1 MATKNV
7 NILLKLQDKFTSKME
22 KAGKLTKEQSLAM
35 QKCSSQVMKFSRT
48 VRNGFGS
55 AVKNIGKVGA
65 ALAGISFAGITA
77 GFIGMAEA
85 TEEYRRAMG
94 KLNTAYQSVG
104 FSSDVA
110 QQAYSGFYS
119 ILGDTDTATEASQLL
134 SQLARN
140 QEDVSKWTKIAAGVS
155 GKFGDSL
162 PINSL
167 VESANESLRT
177 GKVTGVLADA
187 LNWAGKVS
195 EDQMNAK
202 LAATNDT
209 AKRAQIIMDTLADTY
224 YGAADA
230 FYANNKALI
239 QARQNEVAMQKVTG
253 ALGEASV
260 IAKGKLWEL
269 LGVASDGSVSTGSV
283 LEWVLQKVEAFKAKI
298 ETIDVSKYAPII
310 TEAVQK
316 VQAGI
321 ETAWGV
327 IGPILEFAIQHADT
341 LIPAILAVAA
351 AMSAISVVSDI
362 AAKIKLLSDGLSIAK
377 TGMLAFGISIKSL
390 AVNQIAGIAVST
402 QMVGVFGTLKITLMA
417 VGTALKSFL
426 LSPLGVVLVIIPAV
440 IAIGVLLYKNWDKI
454 KAKAQELWEK
464 IKAVFGKI
472 RDTIVGAFNAVKEKV
487 QPVIDW
493 ISDKIEKIQNVIGKV
508 KNAVSNFFGGGDSNQ
523 PTLATY
529 GGKATGTPY
538 FRGGL
543 TRVNEGGR
551 GEIMNLPNGTQ
562 IIPHDVAK
570 KQQKANNI
578 SVQVT
583 IQGNVI
589 GNRAFMEQ
597 TGAYI
602 ANKILVAQGVV

>member
-22 KAGKLTKEQSLAM
+22 KAGKITKEQKFAM
-35 QKCSSQVMKFSRT
+35 AKCSDEVMKFSRT
-48 VRNGFGS
+48 VRSGFGS

-65 ALAGISFAGITA
+65 ALAGVSFAGITA

-177 GKVTGVLADA
+177 GQVVGTLADA

-209 AKRAQIIMDTLADTY
+209 AKRAQIIMDTLAATY

-283 LEWVLQKVEAFKAKI
+283 LQWVLQKVEAFKAKI
-298 ETIDVSKYAPII
+298 ETIDVSKYAPMI

-316 VQAGI
+316 VQTGI
-321 ETAWGV
+321 GIAWK
-327 IGPILEFAIQHADT
+327 IISPILEQAVKHADV
-341 LIPAILAVAA
+341 LIPAVLGVVT
-351 AMSAISVVSDI
+351 AISGVSIVADV
-362 AAKIKLLSDGLSIAK
+362 AGKVMTFVG
-377 TGMLAFGISIKSL
+377 TIKSVITTVKAAGGIMSWVASGPIGL
-390 AVNQIAGIAVST
+390 IIAGIAAAVVVVVLLIKNFDKVKAVAQT
-402 QMVGVFGTLKITLMA
+402 VFGGIKTFITTLVDA
-417 VGTALKSFL
+417 FKS
-426 LSPLGVVLVIIPAV
+426 LGRQ
-440 IAIGVLLYKNWDKI
+440 I
-454 KAKAQELWEK
+454 KDAFW
-464 IKAVFGKI
+464 
-472 RDTIVGAFNAVKEKV
+472 GAFNWVKKKI
-487 QPVIDW
+487 QPIIDW
-493 ISDKIEKIQNVIGKV
+493 ISDKISKIRSGFEKIG
-508 KNAVSNFFGGGDSNQ
+508 NFFSNLGFGSSANTGSQ
-523 PTLATY
+523 YSLSAN

-551 GEIMNLPNGTQ
+551 GEIMNLPNGTK

-570 KQQKANNI
+570 KQQKANNV

>member
-22 KAGKLTKEQSLAM
+22 KAGKITKEQKFAM
-35 QKCSSQVMKFSRT
+35 AKCSDEVMRFSRT
-48 VRNGFGS
+48 VRGGFGS

-177 GKVTGVLADA
+177 GQVVGTLADA

-316 VQAGI
+316 VQTGI
-321 ETAWGV
+321 GIAWK
-327 IGPILEFAIQHADT
+327 IISPILEQAVKHADV
-341 LIPAILAVAA
+341 LIPAVLGVVT
-351 AMSAISVVSDI
+351 AISGVSIVADV
-362 AAKIKLLSDGLSIAK
+362 AGKVMTFVG
-377 TGMLAFGISIKSL
+377 TIKSVITTVKAAGGIMSWVASGPIGL
-390 AVNQIAGIAVST
+390 IIAGIAAAVVVVVLLIKNFDKVKAVAQT
-402 QMVGVFGTLKITLMA
+402 VFGGIKMFITTMVDA
-417 VGTALKSFL
+417 FKS
-426 LSPLGVVLVIIPAV
+426 LGRQ
-440 IAIGVLLYKNWDKI
+440 I
-454 KAKAQELWEK
+454 KDAFW
-464 IKAVFGKI
+464 
-472 RDTIVGAFNAVKEKV
+472 GAFNWVKQKI
-487 QPVIDW
+487 QPIIDW
-493 ISDKIEKIQNVIGKV
+493 ISDKIGKIKSGFEKIG
-508 KNAVSNFFGGGDSNQ
+508 NFFSNLGFGSSANTGSQ
-523 PTLATY
+523 YSLSAN

>member
-22 KAGKLTKEQSLAM
+22 KAGKITKEQKFAM
-35 QKCSSQVMKFSRT
+35 AKCSDEVMRFSRT
-48 VRNGFGS
+48 VRGGFGS

-134 SQLARN
+134 SQLARS

-177 GKVTGVLADA
+177 GQVVGTLADA

-283 LEWVLQKVEAFKAKI
+283 LEWVLQKVDAFKAKI
-298 ETIDVSKYAPII
+298 ETIDVSKYAPMI

-316 VQAGI
+316 VQTGI
-321 ETAWGV
+321 GIAWKM
-327 IGPILEFAIQHADT
+327 ISPILEQAVKHADV
-341 LIPAILAVAA
+341 LIPAVLGVVT
-351 AMSAISVVSDI
+351 AISGVSIVADV
-362 AAKIKLLSDGLSIAK
+362 AGKVMTFVG
-377 TGMLAFGISIKSL
+377 TIKSVITTVKAAGGIMSWVASGPIGL
-390 AVNQIAGIAVST
+390 IIAGIAAAVVVVVLLIKNFDKVKAVAQT
-402 QMVGVFGTLKITLMA
+402 VFGGIKTFITTLVDA
-417 VGTALKSFL
+417 FKS
-426 LSPLGVVLVIIPAV
+426 LGRQ
-440 IAIGVLLYKNWDKI
+440 I
-454 KAKAQELWEK
+454 KDAFW
-464 IKAVFGKI
+464 
-472 RDTIVGAFNAVKEKV
+472 GAFNWVKQKI
-487 QPVIDW
+487 QPIIDW
-493 ISDKIEKIQNVIGKV
+493 ISDKISKIKSGFEKIG
-508 KNAVSNFFGGGDSNQ
+508 NFFSNLGFGSSANTGSQ
-523 PTLATY
+523 YSLSAN

-583 IQGNVI
+583 IQGNVV

>member
-22 KAGKLTKEQSLAM
+22 KAGKITKEQKLAM
-35 QKCSSQVMKFSRT
+35 AKCSDEVMRFSRT

-260 IAKGKLWEL
+260 LAKGKLWEL
-269 LGVASDGSVSTGSV
+269 LGVASDGSVSTGSA

-298 ETIDVSKYAPII
+298 ETIDVSKYAPMI

-316 VQAGI
+316 VQTGI
-321 ETAWGV
+321 EIAWK
-327 IGPILEFAIQHADT
+327 IISPILEQAVKHADV
-341 LIPAILAVAA
+341 LIPAVLGVVT
-351 AMSAISVVSDI
+351 AISGVSIVADV
-362 AAKIKLLSDGLSIAK
+362 AGKVMTFVG
-377 TGMLAFGISIKSL
+377 TIKSVITTVKAAGGIMSWVASGPIGL
-390 AVNQIAGIAVST
+390 IIAGIAAAVVVVVLLIKNFDKVKAVAQT
-402 QMVGVFGTLKITLMA
+402 VFGGIKTFITTLVDA
-417 VGTALKSFL
+417 FKS
-426 LSPLGVVLVIIPAV
+426 LGLQI
-440 IAIGVLLYKNWDKI
+440 KNAFW
-454 KAKAQELWEK
+454 
-464 IKAVFGKI
+464 
-472 RDTIVGAFNAVKEKV
+472 GAFNWVKKKI
-487 QPVIDW
+487 QPIIDW
-493 ISDKIEKIQNVIGKV
+493 ISDKIGKIRSGFEKIG
-508 KNAVSNFFGGGDSNQ
+508 NFFSNLGFGSSANTGSQ
-523 PTLATY
+523 YSLTAN

-570 KQQKANNI
+570 KQKKANNI

>member
-22 KAGKLTKEQSLAM
+22 KAGKITKEQKFAM
-35 QKCSSQVMKFSRT
+35 AKCSDEVMKFSRT
-48 VRNGFGS
+48 VRSGFGS

-65 ALAGISFAGITA
+65 ALAGVSFAGITA

-134 SQLARN
+134 SQLARS

-177 GKVTGVLADA
+177 GKITGVLADA

-283 LEWVLQKVEAFKAKI
+283 LEWVMQKVEAFKAKI
-298 ETIDVSKYAPII
+298 ETIDVSKYAPMI

-316 VQAGI
+316 VQTGI
-321 ETAWGV
+321 EIAWK
-327 IGPILEFAIQHADT
+327 IISPILEQVVKHADV
-341 LIPAILAVAA
+341 LIPAVLGVVT
-351 AMSAISVVSDI
+351 AISGVSIVADV
-362 AAKIKLLSDGLSIAK
+362 AGKVMTFVG
-377 TGMLAFGISIKSL
+377 TIKSVITTVKAAGGIMSWVASGPIGL
-390 AVNQIAGIAVST
+390 IIAGIAAAVVVVVLLIKNFDKVKAVAQT
-402 QMVGVFGTLKITLMA
+402 VFGGIKTFITTLVDA
-417 VGTALKSFL
+417 FKS
-426 LSPLGVVLVIIPAV
+426 LGRQ
-440 IAIGVLLYKNWDKI
+440 I
-454 KAKAQELWEK
+454 KDAFW
-464 IKAVFGKI
+464 
-472 RDTIVGAFNAVKEKV
+472 GAFNWVKQKI
-487 QPVIDW
+487 QPIIDW
-493 ISDKIEKIQNVIGKV
+493 ISDKIGKIRSGFEKIG
-508 KNAVSNFFGGGDSNQ
+508 NFFSNLGFGSSANTGNQ
-523 PTLATY
+523 YSLSAN

-570 KQQKANNI
+570 KQQKANNV

>member
-22 KAGKLTKEQSLAM
+22 KAGKITKEQKFAM
-35 QKCSSQVMKFSRT
+35 AKCSDEVMKFSRT

-65 ALAGISFAGITA
+65 ALAGVSFAGITA

-94 KLNTAYQSVG
+94 KLNTAYQAAGYSAET
-104 FSSDVA
+104 A
-110 QQAYSGFYS
+110 QQAYSQFYS

-134 SQLARN
+134 SQLARS
-140 QEDVSKWTKIAAGVS
+140 QEDVSKWTKIAAGVN
-155 GKFGDSL
+155 GTFGDSL
-162 PINSL
+162 PIEGL
-167 VESANESLRT
+167 IESANETART
-177 GKVTGVLADA
+177 GQVTGVLADA

-202 LAATNDT
+202 LEATNST
-209 AKRAQIIMDTLADTY
+209 AKRTQIIMETLTDTY

-298 ETIDVSKYAPII
+298 ETIDVSKYAPMI

-316 VQAGI
+316 VQTGI
-321 ETAWGV
+321 GIAWK
-327 IGPILEFAIQHADT
+327 IISPILEQVVKHADV
-341 LIPAILAVAA
+341 LIPAVLGVVT
-351 AMSAISVVSDI
+351 AISGVSIVADV
-362 AAKIKLLSDGLSIAK
+362 AGKVMTFVG
-377 TGMLAFGISIKSL
+377 TIKSVITTVKAAGGIMSWVASGPIGL
-390 AVNQIAGIAVST
+390 IIAGIAAAVVVVVLLIKNFDKVKAVAQT
-402 QMVGVFGTLKITLMA
+402 VFGGIKTFITTLVDA
-417 VGTALKSFL
+417 FKS
-426 LSPLGVVLVIIPAV
+426 LGRQ
-440 IAIGVLLYKNWDKI
+440 I
-454 KAKAQELWEK
+454 KDAFW
-464 IKAVFGKI
+464 
-472 RDTIVGAFNAVKEKV
+472 GAFNWVKKKI
-487 QPVIDW
+487 QPIIDW
-493 ISDKIEKIQNVIGKV
+493 ISDKISKIRSGFEKIG
-508 KNAVSNFFGGGDSNQ
+508 NFFSNLGFGSSANTGSQ
-523 PTLATY
+523 YSLSAN

>member
-22 KAGKLTKEQSLAM
+22 KAGKITKEQKLAM
-35 QKCSSQVMKFSRT
+35 AKCSDEVMRFSRT
-48 VRNGFGS
+48 VRGGFGS

-298 ETIDVSKYAPII
+298 ETIDVSKYTPMI

-316 VQAGI
+316 VQTGI
-321 ETAWGV
+321 EIAWK
-327 IGPILEFAIQHADT
+327 IISPILEQAVKHADV
-341 LIPAILAVAA
+341 LIPAVLGVVT
-351 AMSAISVVSDI
+351 AISGVSIVADV
-362 AAKIKLLSDGLSIAK
+362 AGKVMTFVG
-377 TGMLAFGISIKSL
+377 TIKSVITTVKAAGGIMSWVASGPIGL
-390 AVNQIAGIAVST
+390 IIAGIAAAVVVVVLLIKNFDKVKAVAQT
-402 QMVGVFGTLKITLMA
+402 VFGGIKTFITTLVDA
-417 VGTALKSFL
+417 FKS
-426 LSPLGVVLVIIPAV
+426 LGRQ
-440 IAIGVLLYKNWDKI
+440 I
-454 KAKAQELWEK
+454 KDAFW
-464 IKAVFGKI
+464 
-472 RDTIVGAFNAVKEKV
+472 GAFNWVKQKI
-487 QPVIDW
+487 QPIIDW
-493 ISDKIEKIQNVIGKV
+493 ISDKIGKIKSGFEKIG
-508 KNAVSNFFGGGDSNQ
+508 NFFSNLGFGSSANTGSQ
-523 PTLATY
+523 YSLSAN

>member
-22 KAGKLTKEQSLAM
+22 KAGKITKEQKFAM
-35 QKCSSQVMKFSRT
+35 AKCSDEVMKFSRT
-48 VRNGFGS
+48 VRSGFGS

-65 ALAGISFAGITA
+65 ALAGVSFAGITA

-134 SQLARN
+134 SQLARS
-140 QEDVSKWTKIAAGVS
+140 QEDVSKWTKIAAGVN

-298 ETIDVSKYAPII
+298 ETIDVSKYAPMI

-316 VQAGI
+316 VQTGI
-321 ETAWGV
+321 GIAWK
-327 IGPILEFAIQHADT
+327 IISPILEQAVKHADV
-341 LIPAILAVAA
+341 LIPAVLGVVT
-351 AMSAISVVSDI
+351 AISGVSIVADV
-362 AAKIKLLSDGLSIAK
+362 AGKVMTFVG
-377 TGMLAFGISIKSL
+377 TIKSVITTVKAAGGIMSWVASGPIGL
-390 AVNQIAGIAVST
+390 IIAGIAAAVVVVVLLIKNFDKVKAVAQT
-402 QMVGVFGTLKITLMA
+402 VFGGIKTFITTLVDA
-417 VGTALKSFL
+417 FKS
-426 LSPLGVVLVIIPAV
+426 LGRQ
-440 IAIGVLLYKNWDKI
+440 I
-454 KAKAQELWEK
+454 KDAFW
-464 IKAVFGKI
+464 
-472 RDTIVGAFNAVKEKV
+472 GAFNWVKQKI
-487 QPVIDW
+487 QPIIDW
-493 ISDKIEKIQNVIGKV
+493 ISDKISKIKSGFEKIG
-508 KNAVSNFFGGGDSNQ
+508 NFFSNLGFGSSANTGSQ
-523 PTLATY
+523 YSLSAN

>member
-22 KAGKLTKEQSLAM
+22 KAGKITKEQKFAM
-35 QKCSSQVMKFSRT
+35 AKCSDEVMKFSRT

-65 ALAGISFAGITA
+65 ALAGVSFAGITA

-94 KLNTAYQSVG
+94 KLNTAYQAAGYSAET
-104 FSSDVA
+104 A
-110 QQAYSGFYS
+110 QQAYSQFYA

-134 SQLARN
+134 SQLARS
-140 QEDVSKWTKIAAGVS
+140 QEDVSKWTKIAAGVN
-155 GKFGDSL
+155 GTFGDSL
-162 PINSL
+162 PIEGLIEAS
-167 VESANESLRT
+167 NETART

-209 AKRAQIIMDTLADTY
+209 AKRTQIIMETLTDTY

-230 FYANNKALI
+230 FYSNNKALV

-298 ETIDVSKYAPII
+298 ETIDVSKYAPMI

-316 VQAGI
+316 VQTGI
-321 ETAWGV
+321 GIAWK
-327 IGPILEFAIQHADT
+327 IISPILEQAVKHADV
-341 LIPAILAVAA
+341 LIPAVLGVVT
-351 AMSAISVVSDI
+351 AISGVSIVADV
-362 AAKIKLLSDGLSIAK
+362 AGKVMTFVG
-377 TGMLAFGISIKSL
+377 TIKSVITTVKAAGGIMSWVASGPIGL
-390 AVNQIAGIAVST
+390 IIAGIAAAVVVVVLLIKNFDKVKAVAQT
-402 QMVGVFGTLKITLMA
+402 VFGGIKTFITTLVDA
-417 VGTALKSFL
+417 FKS
-426 LSPLGVVLVIIPAV
+426 LGRQ
-440 IAIGVLLYKNWDKI
+440 I
-454 KAKAQELWEK
+454 KDAFW
-464 IKAVFGKI
+464 
-472 RDTIVGAFNAVKEKV
+472 GAFNWVKQKI
-487 QPVIDW
+487 QPIIDW
-493 ISDKIEKIQNVIGKV
+493 ISDKISKIRSGFEKIG
-508 KNAVSNFFGGGDSNQ
+508 NFFSNLGFGSSANTGSQ
-523 PTLATY
+523 YSLSAN

-570 KQQKANNI
+570 KQQKANNV

>member
-22 KAGKLTKEQSLAM
+22 KAGKITKEQKFAM
-35 QKCSSQVMKFSRT
+35 AKCSDEVMRFSRT
-48 VRNGFGS
+48 VRGGFGS

-177 GKVTGVLADA
+177 GQVVGTLADA

-202 LAATNDT
+202 LAVTNDT

-298 ETIDVSKYAPII
+298 ETIDVSKYAPMI

-316 VQAGI
+316 VQTGI
-321 ETAWGV
+321 GIAWK
-327 IGPILEFAIQHADT
+327 IISPILEQAVKHADV
-341 LIPAILAVAA
+341 LIPAVLGVVT
-351 AMSAISVVSDI
+351 AISGVSIVADV
-362 AAKIKLLSDGLSIAK
+362 AGKVMTFVG
-377 TGMLAFGISIKSL
+377 TIKSVITTVKAAGGIMSWVASGPIGL
-390 AVNQIAGIAVST
+390 IIAGIAAAVVVVVLLIKNFDKVKAVAQT
-402 QMVGVFGTLKITLMA
+402 VFGGIKTFITTLVDA
-417 VGTALKSFL
+417 FKS
-426 LSPLGVVLVIIPAV
+426 LGRQ
-440 IAIGVLLYKNWDKI
+440 I
-454 KAKAQELWEK
+454 KDAFW
-464 IKAVFGKI
+464 
-472 RDTIVGAFNAVKEKV
+472 GAFHWVKQKI
-487 QPVIDW
+487 QPIIDW
-493 ISDKIEKIQNVIGKV
+493 ISDKISKIKSGFEKIG
-508 KNAVSNFFGGGDSNQ
+508 NFFSNLGFGSSANTGSQ
-523 PTLATY
+523 YSLSAN

-583 IQGNVI
+583 IQWNVI
-589 GNRAFMEQ
+589 GNRACREQ

>member
-22 KAGKLTKEQSLAM
+22 KAGKITKEQKFAM
-35 QKCSSQVMKFSRT
+35 AKCSDEVMKFSRT

-260 IAKGKLWEL
+260 LAKGKLWEL

-298 ETIDVSKYAPII
+298 ETIDVSKYAPMI

-316 VQAGI
+316 VQTGI
-321 ETAWGV
+321 GIAWK
-327 IGPILEFAIQHADT
+327 IISPILEQAVKHADV
-341 LIPAILAVAA
+341 LIPAVLGVVT
-351 AMSAISVVSDI
+351 AISGVSIVADV
-362 AAKIKLLSDGLSIAK
+362 AGKVMTFVG
-377 TGMLAFGISIKSL
+377 TIKSVITTVKAAGGIMSWVASGPIGL
-390 AVNQIAGIAVST
+390 IIAGIAAAVVVVVLLIKNFDKVKAVAQT
-402 QMVGVFGTLKITLMA
+402 VFGGIKTFITTLVDA
-417 VGTALKSFL
+417 FKS
-426 LSPLGVVLVIIPAV
+426 LGRQ
-440 IAIGVLLYKNWDKI
+440 I
-454 KAKAQELWEK
+454 KDAFW
-464 IKAVFGKI
+464 
-472 RDTIVGAFNAVKEKV
+472 GAFNWVKKKI
-487 QPVIDW
+487 QPIIDW
-493 ISDKIEKIQNVIGKV
+493 ISDKIGKIKSGFEKIG
-508 KNAVSNFFGGGDSNQ
+508 NFFSNLGFGSSANNGSQ
-523 PTLATY
+523 YSLTAN

>member
-22 KAGKLTKEQSLAM
+22 KAGKITKEQKLAM
-35 QKCSSQVMKFSRT
+35 AKCSDETMKFSRT

-239 QARQNEVAMQKVTG
+239 QARKNEVAMQKVTG
-253 ALGEASV
+253 SLGEASV

-298 ETIDVSKYAPII
+298 ETIDVSKYAPMI

-316 VQAGI
+316 VQTGI
-321 ETAWGV
+321 GIAWK
-327 IGPILEFAIQHADT
+327 IISPILEQAVKHADV
-341 LIPAILAVAA
+341 LIPAVLGVVT
-351 AMSAISVVSDI
+351 AISGVSIVADV
-362 AAKIKLLSDGLSIAK
+362 AGKVMTFVG
-377 TGMLAFGISIKSL
+377 TIKSVITTVKAAGGIMSWVASGPIGL
-390 AVNQIAGIAVST
+390 IIAGIAAAVVVVVLLIKNFDKVKAVAQT
-402 QMVGVFGTLKITLMA
+402 VFGGIKTFITTLVDA
-417 VGTALKSFL
+417 FKS
-426 LSPLGVVLVIIPAV
+426 LGRQ
-440 IAIGVLLYKNWDKI
+440 I
-454 KAKAQELWEK
+454 KDAFW
-464 IKAVFGKI
+464 
-472 RDTIVGAFNAVKEKV
+472 GAFNWVKEKI
-487 QPVIDW
+487 QPIIDW
-493 ISDKIEKIQNVIGKV
+493 ISDKISKIKSGFEKIG
-508 KNAVSNFFGGGDSNQ
+508 NFFSNLGFGSSANTGSQ
-523 PTLATY
+523 YSLAAN

>member
-1 MATKNV
+1 
-7 NILLKLQDKFTSKME
+7 ME
-22 KAGKLTKEQSLAM
+22 KAGKITKEQKSAM
-35 QKCSSQVMKFSRT
+35 MKCSDEVMKFSRT

-177 GKVTGVLADA
+177 GQVVGTLADA

-316 VQAGI
+316 VQTGI
-321 ETAWGV
+321 GIAWK
-327 IGPILEFAIQHADT
+327 IISPILEQAVKHADV
-341 LIPAILAVAA
+341 LIPAVLGVVTAISGVSIVADVA
-351 AMSAISVVSDI
+351 GKVMTFVGTIKSAITTVK
-362 AAKIKLLSDGLSIAK
+362 AAGGIMSWVASGPIGLI
-377 TGMLAFGISIKSL
+377 
-390 AVNQIAGIAVST
+390 IAGIAAAVVVVVLLIKNFDKVKAVAQT
-402 QMVGVFGTLKITLMA
+402 VFGGTKTFITTL
-417 VGTALKSFL
+417 VDALKS
-426 LSPLGVVLVIIPAV
+426 LGRQ
-440 IAIGVLLYKNWDKI
+440 I
-454 KAKAQELWEK
+454 KDAFW
-464 IKAVFGKI
+464 
-472 RDTIVGAFNAVKEKV
+472 GAFNWVKKKI
-487 QPVIDW
+487 QPIIDW
-493 ISDKIEKIQNVIGKV
+493 ISDKISKIRSGFEKIG
-508 KNAVSNFFGGGDSNQ
+508 NFFSNLGFGSSANTGSQ
-523 PTLATY
+523 YSLSAN

-570 KQQKANNI
+570 KRQKANNI

>member
-22 KAGKLTKEQSLAM
+22 KAGKITKEQKSAM
-35 QKCSSQVMKFSRT
+35 MKCSDEVMKFSRT

-65 ALAGISFAGITA
+65 ALAGVSFAGITA

-283 LEWVLQKVEAFKAKI
+283 LEWVMQKVEAFKAKI
-298 ETIDVSKYAPII
+298 ETIDVSKYAPMI

-316 VQAGI
+316 VQTGI
-321 ETAWGV
+321 GIAWK
-327 IGPILEFAIQHADT
+327 IISPILEQAVKHADV
-341 LIPAILAVAA
+341 LIPAVLGVVT
-351 AMSAISVVSDI
+351 AISGVSIVADV
-362 AAKIKLLSDGLSIAK
+362 AGKVMTFVS
-377 TGMLAFGISIKSL
+377 TIKSVITTVKAAGGIMSWVASGPIGL
-390 AVNQIAGIAVST
+390 IIAGIAAAVVVVVLLIKNFDKVKAVAQT
-402 QMVGVFGTLKITLMA
+402 VFGGIKTFITTLVDA
-417 VGTALKSFL
+417 FKS
-426 LSPLGVVLVIIPAV
+426 LGR
-440 IAIGVLLYKNWDKI
+440 
-454 KAKAQELWEK
+454 Q
-464 IKAVFGKI
+464 I
-472 RDTIVGAFNAVKEKV
+472 RDAFWGAFNWVKQKI
-487 QPVIDW
+487 QPIIDW
-493 ISDKIEKIQNVIGKV
+493 ISDKISKIKSGFEKIG
-508 KNAVSNFFGGGDSNQ
+508 NFFSNLGFGSSANTGSQ
-523 PTLATY
+523 YSLSAN

-570 KQQKANNI
+570 KQQKANNV

>member
-22 KAGKLTKEQSLAM
+22 KAGKITKEQKFAM
-35 QKCSSQVMKFSRT
+35 AKCSDEVMKFSRT
-48 VRNGFGS
+48 VRGGFGS

-85 TEEYRRAMG
+85 TEEYRKAQG
-94 KLNTAYQSVG
+94 KLETAFQAAGY
-104 FSSDVA
+104 SSEVA
-110 QQAYSGFYS
+110 QKAYKGFYG
-119 ILGDTDTATEASQLL
+119 ILGDVDTATEASQLL
-134 SQLARN
+134 AQMTRS
-140 QEDVSKWTKIAAGVS
+140 QEDVTKWTRIAAGVN
-155 GKFGDSL
+155 GTWGDSL
-162 PINSL
+162 PIEGL
-167 VESANESLRT
+167 IESINET
-177 GKVTGVLADA
+177 QNVGTVTGNLADA
-187 LNWAGKVS
+187 LNWAGVQ
-195 EDQMNAK
+195 EDDFNAK
-202 LAATNDT
+202 LAKCSTE
-209 AKRAQIIMDTLADTY
+209 AQKNALIMQTLEAL
-224 YGAADA
+224 YGDAADA
-230 FYANNKALI
+230 FYKNNAALV
-239 QARQNEVAMQKVTG
+239 QARETQDSLSKITAK
-253 ALGEASV
+253 LGISSL
-260 IAKGKLWEL
+260 IAKNKVWEL
-269 LGVASDGSVSTGSV
+269 LGVAEDGNVRAGSVMEMV
-283 LEWVLQKVEAFKAKI
+283 IEKVDWFQKKMES
-298 ETIDVSKYAPII
+298 IDVSKYAPII
-310 TEAVQK
+310 AEAVQK
-316 VQAGI
+316 VQVGI

-351 AMSAISVVSDI
+351 AMSALSIVSDVV
-362 AAKIKLLSDGLSIAK
+362 AKIKFLSDELAIAK
-377 TGMLAFGISIKSL
+377 TGMLAFGKSIKSL

-402 QMVGVFGTLKITLMA
+402 QMVGVFGTLKIALMA

-454 KAKAQELWEK
+454 KAKAQELWEE

-472 RDTIVGAFNAVKEKV
+472 RDTIVGAFNAVKAKV

-508 KNAVSNFFGGGDSNQ
+508 KNAMGNFFGGGDSNQ

-543 TRVNEGGR
+543 TRINEGGR

-570 KQQKANNI
+570 KQQKANNV

>member
-22 KAGKLTKEQSLAM
+22 KAGKITKEQKSAM
-35 QKCSSQVMKFSRT
+35 AKCSDEVMRFSRT
-48 VRNGFGS
+48 VRGGFGS

-134 SQLARN
+134 SQLARS
-140 QEDVSKWTKIAAGVS
+140 QEDVSKWTKIAAGVN

-298 ETIDVSKYAPII
+298 EIIDVSKYTPMI

-316 VQAGI
+316 VQTGI
-321 ETAWGV
+321 EIAWK
-327 IGPILEFAIQHADT
+327 IISPILEQAVKHADV
-341 LIPAILAVAA
+341 LIPAVLGVVT
-351 AMSAISVVSDI
+351 AISGVSIVADV
-362 AAKIKLLSDGLSIAK
+362 AGKVMTFVG
-377 TGMLAFGISIKSL
+377 TIKSVITTVKAAGGIMSWVASGPIGL
-390 AVNQIAGIAVST
+390 IIAGIAAAVVVVVLLIKNFDKVKAVAQT
-402 QMVGVFGTLKITLMA
+402 VFGGIKTFITTLVDA
-417 VGTALKSFL
+417 FKS
-426 LSPLGVVLVIIPAV
+426 LGRQ
-440 IAIGVLLYKNWDKI
+440 I
-454 KAKAQELWEK
+454 KDAFW
-464 IKAVFGKI
+464 
-472 RDTIVGAFNAVKEKV
+472 GAFNWVKQKI
-487 QPVIDW
+487 QPIIDW
-493 ISDKIEKIQNVIGKV
+493 ISDKIGKIKSGFEKIG
-508 KNAVSNFFGGGDSNQ
+508 NFFSNLGFGSSANTGSQ
-523 PTLATY
+523 YSLSAN

>member
-22 KAGKLTKEQSLAM
+22 KAGKITKEQKLAM
-35 QKCSSQVMKFSRT
+35 AKCSDETMKFSRT

-134 SQLARN
+134 SQFARN

-167 VESANESLRT
+167 MESANESLRT

-316 VQAGI
+316 VQTGI
-321 ETAWGV
+321 GIAWK
-327 IGPILEFAIQHADT
+327 IISPILEQAVKHADV
-341 LIPAILAVAA
+341 LIPAVLGVVT
-351 AMSAISVVSDI
+351 AISGVSIVADV
-362 AAKIKLLSDGLSIAK
+362 AGKVMTFVS
-377 TGMLAFGISIKSL
+377 TIKSVITTVKAAGGIMSWVASGPIGL
-390 AVNQIAGIAVST
+390 IIAGIAAAVVVVVLLIKNFDKVKAVAQT
-402 QMVGVFGTLKITLMA
+402 VFGGIKTFITTLVDA
-417 VGTALKSFL
+417 FKS
-426 LSPLGVVLVIIPAV
+426 LGRQ
-440 IAIGVLLYKNWDKI
+440 I
-454 KAKAQELWEK
+454 KDAFW
-464 IKAVFGKI
+464 
-472 RDTIVGAFNAVKEKV
+472 GAFNWVKKKI
-487 QPVIDW
+487 QPIIDW
-493 ISDKIEKIQNVIGKV
+493 ISDKIGKIKSGFEKIG
-508 KNAVSNFFGGGDSNQ
+508 NFFSNLGFGSSANTGSQ
-523 PTLATY
+523 YSLAAN

>member
-22 KAGKLTKEQSLAM
+22 KAGKITKEQKSAM
-35 QKCSSQVMKFSRT
+35 AKCSDETMKFSRT

-283 LEWVLQKVEAFKAKI
+283 LEWVLQKVDAFKAKI
-298 ETIDVSKYAPII
+298 ETIDVSKYAPMI

-316 VQAGI
+316 VQTGI
-321 ETAWGV
+321 EIAWK
-327 IGPILEFAIQHADT
+327 IISPILEQAVKHADV
-341 LIPAILAVAA
+341 LIPAVLGVVT
-351 AMSAISVVSDI
+351 AISGVSIVADV
-362 AAKIKLLSDGLSIAK
+362 AGKVMTFVG
-377 TGMLAFGISIKSL
+377 TIKSVITTVKAAGGIMSWVASGPIGL
-390 AVNQIAGIAVST
+390 IIAGIAAAVVVVVLLIKNFDKVKAVAQT
-402 QMVGVFGTLKITLMA
+402 VFGGIKTFITTLVDA
-417 VGTALKSFL
+417 FKS
-426 LSPLGVVLVIIPAV
+426 LGRQ
-440 IAIGVLLYKNWDKI
+440 I
-454 KAKAQELWEK
+454 KDAFW
-464 IKAVFGKI
+464 
-472 RDTIVGAFNAVKEKV
+472 GAFNWVKKKI
-487 QPVIDW
+487 QPIIDW
-493 ISDKIEKIQNVIGKV
+493 ISDKISKIRSGFEKIG
-508 KNAVSNFFGGGDSNQ
+508 NFFSNLGFGSSANTGSQ
-523 PTLATY
+523 YSLSAN

>member
-22 KAGKLTKEQSLAM
+22 KAGKITKEQKSAM
-35 QKCSSQVMKFSRT
+35 MKCSDEVMKFSRT

-177 GKVTGVLADA
+177 GQVVGTLADA

-316 VQAGI
+316 VQTGI
-321 ETAWGV
+321 GIAWK
-327 IGPILEFAIQHADT
+327 IISPILEQAVKHADV
-341 LIPAILAVAA
+341 LIPAVLGVVTAISGVSIVADVA
-351 AMSAISVVSDI
+351 GKVMTFVGTIKSAITTVK
-362 AAKIKLLSDGLSIAK
+362 AAGGIMSWVASGPIGLI
-377 TGMLAFGISIKSL
+377 
-390 AVNQIAGIAVST
+390 IAGIAAAVVVVVLLIKNFDKVKAVAQT
-402 QMVGVFGTLKITLMA
+402 VFGGIKTFITTLVDA
-417 VGTALKSFL
+417 FKS
-426 LSPLGVVLVIIPAV
+426 LGRQ
-440 IAIGVLLYKNWDKI
+440 I
-454 KAKAQELWEK
+454 KDAFW
-464 IKAVFGKI
+464 
-472 RDTIVGAFNAVKEKV
+472 GAFNWVKKKI
-487 QPVIDW
+487 QPIIDW
-493 ISDKIEKIQNVIGKV
+493 ISDKISKIRSGFEKIG
-508 KNAVSNFFGGGDSNQ
+508 NFFSNLGFGSSANTGSQ
-523 PTLATY
+523 YSLSAN

-570 KQQKANNI
+570 KRQKANNI

>member
-35 QKCSSQVMKFSRT
+35 QKCSAQVMKFSRT
-48 VRNGFGS
+48 VRGGFGS

-85 TEEYRRAMG
+85 TEEYRKAQG
-94 KLNTAYQSVG
+94 KLETAFQAAGY
-104 FSSDVA
+104 SSEVA
-110 QQAYSGFYS
+110 QKAYKGFYG
-119 ILGDTDTATEASQLL
+119 ILGDVDTATEASQLL
-134 SQLARN
+134 AQMTRS
-140 QEDVSKWTKIAAGVS
+140 QEDVTKWTRIAAGVN
-155 GKFGDSL
+155 GTWGDSL
-162 PINSL
+162 PIEGL
-167 VESANESLRT
+167 IESINET
-177 GKVTGVLADA
+177 QNVGTVTGNLADA
-187 LNWAGKVS
+187 LNWAGVQ
-195 EDQMNAK
+195 EDDFNAK
-202 LAATNDT
+202 LAKCSTE
-209 AKRAQIIMDTLADTY
+209 AQKNALIMQTLEAL
-224 YGAADA
+224 YGDAADA
-230 FYANNKALI
+230 FYKNNAALV
-239 QARQNEVAMQKVTG
+239 QARETQDSLSKITAK
-253 ALGEASV
+253 LGISSL
-260 IAKGKLWEL
+260 IAKNKVWEL
-269 LGVASDGSVSTGSV
+269 LGVAEDGNVRAGSVMEMV
-283 LEWVLQKVEAFKAKI
+283 IEKVDWFQNKMES
-298 ETIDVSKYAPII
+298 IDVSKYAPII
-310 TEAVQK
+310 AEAVQK

-351 AMSAISVVSDI
+351 AMSAISIVSDV

-402 QMVGVFGTLKITLMA
+402 QMVGVFGTLKIALMA

-472 RDTIVGAFNAVKEKV
+472 RDTIVGAFNAVKAKV

>member
-22 KAGKLTKEQSLAM
+22 KAGKITTEQKFAM
-35 QKCSSQVMKFSRT
+35 AKCSDEVMRFSRT
-48 VRNGFGS
+48 VRGGFGS

-65 ALAGISFAGITA
+65 ALAGVSFAGITA

-140 QEDVSKWTKIAAGVS
+140 QEDVLKWTKIAAGVS

-298 ETIDVSKYAPII
+298 ETIDVSKYAPMI

-316 VQAGI
+316 VQTGI
-321 ETAWGV
+321 EISWK
-327 IGPILEFAIQHADT
+327 IISPILEQVVKHADV
-341 LIPAILAVAA
+341 LIPAVLGVVT
-351 AMSAISVVSDI
+351 AISGVSIVADV
-362 AAKIKLLSDGLSIAK
+362 AGKVMTFVG
-377 TGMLAFGISIKSL
+377 TIKSVITTVKAAGGIMSWVASGPIGL
-390 AVNQIAGIAVST
+390 IIAGIAAAVVVVVLLIKNFDKVKAVAQT
-402 QMVGVFGTLKITLMA
+402 VFGGIKTFITTLVDA
-417 VGTALKSFL
+417 FKS
-426 LSPLGVVLVIIPAV
+426 LGRQ
-440 IAIGVLLYKNWDKI
+440 I
-454 KAKAQELWEK
+454 KDAFW
-464 IKAVFGKI
+464 
-472 RDTIVGAFNAVKEKV
+472 GAFHWVKKKI
-487 QPVIDW
+487 QPIIDW
-493 ISDKIEKIQNVIGKV
+493 ISDKISKIKSGFEKIG
-508 KNAVSNFFGGGDSNQ
+508 NFFSNLGFGSSANTGSQ
-523 PTLATY
+523 YSLSAN